1 MKGIV
6 LAGGSGTRLYPITKG
21 VSKQMLPIYDKP
33 MIYYPISVLMLAGIR
48 EILIISTPVDLPGFK
63 RLLGDGSDFGVK
75 FEYAEQPSPDGL
87 AQAFIIGEK
96 FIGNDSVA
104 LVLGD
109 NIFHGAGFTKLL
121 KKSVERA
128 ENESKATIFGYWVD
142 DPERY
147 GVAEIDKEGNCL
159 SIEEK
164 PQNPK
169 SNYAVV
175 GLYFYPNDVVDI
187 AKGIKP
193 SARGELEITSV
204 NQEFMNR
211 KQLGLITL
219 DRGFAWLDT
228 GTHDS
233 LSEAS
238 IFVEVIEKRQG
249 LKIACLEGIAYRK
262 GWISREKIQQLAHP
276 MLKNQY
282 GQYLLKVIDELDRRT
297 NISYI

>member
-6 LAGGSGTRLYPITKG
+6 FAGGSGTRLYPITKG

-48 EILIISTPVDLPGFK
+48 EILIISTPNDLPGFK
-63 RLLGDGSDFGVK
+63 RLLGDGSDYGVH

-87 AQAFIIGEK
+87 AQAFLIGER
-96 FIGNDSVA
+96 FIGNDSA
-104 LVLGD
+104 CLVLGD
-109 NIFHGAGFTKLL
+109 NIFHGTGFSKLL
-121 KKSVERA
+121 KEAVDNAEENGRA
-128 ENESKATIFGYWVD
+128 TVFGYWVD

-147 GVAEIDKEGNCL
+147 GVAEFDAEGNCL

-175 GLYFYPNDVVDI
+175 GLYFYPNEVVEV
-187 AKGIKP
+187 AKHIKP
-193 SARGELEITSV
+193 SARGELEITTV
-204 NQEFMNR
+204 NQAFLH
-211 KQLGLITL
+211 KKSLKVQTLG
-219 DRGFAWLDT
+219 RGFAWLDT

-233 LSEAS
+233 LAEAS

-249 LKIACLEGIAYRK
+249 LKVACLEGIAYRK
-262 GWISREKIQQLAHP
+262 GWISREKMEQLAQP
-276 MLKNQY
+276 MMKNQY
-282 GQYLLKVIDELDRRT
+282 GRYLMKVISEVEQTGKENLD
-297 NISYI
+297 